1 MPAKKDVVKKETQE
15 VAPLQQAPRGI
26 DDSVTQD
33 DLILPRLELT
43 QALSPS
49 VVTGDA
55 KPGVLLNSV
64 DKSEMGEEVTIIP
77 VILRKNFIRWVPR
90 SEGGGML
97 WRSDDP
103 SDPRVIEETKFG
115 PNGEKPLATAYLN
128 FLCMIEG
135 EEMPIVVSFSNT
147 SYTAGR
153 RLLTMAKMNGGDLF
167 SRTYKVSAKS
177 RTNNKGTFFVLS
189 VEEGGL
195 TKKADFERAEKLY
208 NSFAKKDIK
217 FQEEQAPATPK
228 TPEDTE
234 Y

>member
-1 MPAKKDVVKKETQE
+1 MPEKKDVVKKGTQE
-15 VAPLQQAPRGI
+15 VAELQKAPRGI
-26 DDSVTQD
+26 DAAVTQE

-64 DKSEMGEEVTIIP
+64 DKSELGDEVTIIP
-77 VILRKNFIRWVPR
+77 IILRKNFIRWVPR

-103 SDPRVIEETKFG
+103 NDPRVIEETKFG

-128 FLCMIEG
+128 YLCLIEG

-167 SRTYKVSAKS
+167 SRTYKISAKT
-177 RTNNKGTFFVLS
+177 RTNNKGTFFVLG

-195 TKKADFERAEKLY
+195 AKKADYERAERIY
-208 NSFAKKDIK
+208 NAFIK
-217 FQEEQAPATPK
+217 RDLKFEEEQTPTTPK
-228 TPEDTE
+228 TSEETE